1 MTESSGHQPPV
12 CESCG
17 ESIPRETKW
26 SVKSWL
32 SRKFCST
39 SCRYAARR
47 VIEIDYEVTAEG
59 CWKWLGRIDANGY
72 GKAYDPSLPEGQ
84 RIDWAHR
91 VSFRK
96 HRGAVPEGF
105 ELDHECE
112 NTACVN
118 PDHLCPVTKEEH
130 VRRTVERRGSLDRQ
144 RDAARL
150 RSMGLTYGQIANVVG
165 LAAATSAYSRVSEAI
180 KNGLVDPDEIPSQK
194 FLTDDDRE
202 AIRWLVD
209 LGVPRKEVAAWFEV
223 DASQISRISQGKR
236 SGHG

>member
-1 MTESSGHQPPV
+1 M
-12 CESCG
+12 
-17 ESIPRETKW
+17 
-26 SVKSWL
+26 
-32 SRKFCST
+32 
-39 SCRYAARR
+39 
-47 VIEIDYEVTAEG
+47 
-59 CWKWLGRIDANGY
+59 
-72 GKAYDPSLPEGQ
+72 
-84 RIDWAHR
+84 
-91 VSFRK
+91 
-96 HRGAVPEGF
+96 
-105 ELDHECE
+105 
-112 NTACVN
+112 N

-202 AIRWLVD
+202 SIRWLVD